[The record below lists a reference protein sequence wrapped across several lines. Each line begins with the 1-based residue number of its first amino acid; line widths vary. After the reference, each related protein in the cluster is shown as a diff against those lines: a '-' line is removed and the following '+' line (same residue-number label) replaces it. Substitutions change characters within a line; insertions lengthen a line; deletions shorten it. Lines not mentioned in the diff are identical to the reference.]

1 MEIKRNKRKSHTLN
15 ISLDFQPPI
24 GISAKYQYL
33 CQKPNSTTAMK
44 TKLWIGIFLLGVC
57 LSLPLHAQ
65 QTHRK
70 SGWYHLYASPTDSIG
85 QTPIVTLKDCA
96 ALELNTDPYGHYT
109 IIGQVKEHLLEH
121 WADETEKAIGRC
133 LAFVF
138 NDTVICCPKVHARI
152 ESGNFQVSSS
162 PDRPMDLPSIYRRL
176 RQEKIALIEEQ
187 FKGWTKDSTFTQEQ
201 QDSIIA
207 DLDYWDAQAITH
219 GFE

>member
-1 MEIKRNKRKSHTLN
+1 MKQLFFLISCCAFVLLSCTSHPT
-15 ISLDFQPPI
+15 
-24 GISAKYQYL
+24 
-33 CQKPNSTTAMK
+33 
-44 TKLWIGIFLLGVC
+44 V
-57 LSLPLHAQ
+57 
-65 QTHRK
+65 HREN
-70 SGWYHLYASPTDSIG
+70 GWYLAASADMDSI
-85 QTPIVTLKDCA
+85 
-96 ALELNTDPYGHYT
+96 ALEPIATVHDFNELRLDSDTFGRYVITGRISPHKQAD
-109 IIGQVKEHLLEH
+109 
-121 WADETEKAIGRC
+121 WADQTEKAIGRC

-162 PDRPMDLPSIYRRL
+162 PDRPMDLPSIYGRL

>member
-1 MEIKRNKRKSHTLN
+1 M
-15 ISLDFQPPI
+15 
-24 GISAKYQYL
+24 
-33 CQKPNSTTAMK
+33 
-44 TKLWIGIFLLGVC
+44 
-57 LSLPLHAQ
+57 
-65 QTHRK
+65 
-70 SGWYHLYASPTDSIG
+70 DSIALE
-85 QTPIVTLKDCA
+85 PIVTVRDFN
-96 ALELNTDPYGHYT
+96 ELRLDSDAFGRYVITGRISPHKQAD
-109 IIGQVKEHLLEH
+109 
-121 WADETEKAIGRC
+121 WADQTEKAIGRY

-176 RQEKIALIEEQ
+176 RQEKIALM
-187 FKGWTKDSTFTQEQ
+187 TKDSTFTQEQ

>member
-1 MEIKRNKRKSHTLN
+1 M
-15 ISLDFQPPI
+15 
-24 GISAKYQYL
+24 
-33 CQKPNSTTAMK
+33 
-44 TKLWIGIFLLGVC
+44 
-57 LSLPLHAQ
+57 
-65 QTHRK
+65 
-70 SGWYHLYASPTDSIG
+70 DSI
-85 QTPIVTLKDCA
+85 
-96 ALELNTDPYGHYT
+96 ALEPIATVHDFNELRLDSDAFGRYVITGRISPHKQAD
-109 IIGQVKEHLLEH
+109 
-121 WADETEKAIGRC
+121 WADQTEKAIGRC